1 MRFLYYLSDSMIP
14 LVLILVTGY
23 GLLQKVDIF
32 DAFIEGAV
40 DGFKTVYKILP
51 TLIGLMI
58 AIGILRESGTLGY
71 VASVIAPVTER
82 LHFPS
87 ELVPLVT
94 VKMFSSSAATSL
106 LLDVYKQ
113 FGPDSRLGA
122 YELLGDH
129 FLHNECVF
137 YDSESDKDKIYTCR
151 CFVCD
156 ACRNCH
162 VNAAYR
168 VLIFRMLLKVPY
180 TFFPLMVL
188 YARTRM

>member
-71 VASVIAPVTER
+71 VASAIAPVTER
-82 LHFPS
+82 LCFPS

-113 FGPDSRLGA
+113 FGVLASVLMSCSETIFYTMSVYFMTAKVTKTRYTLAGA
-122 YELLGDH
+122 LFATLIGIMVSPLLVG
-129 FLHNECVF
+129 V
-137 YDSESDKDKIYTCR
+137 
-151 CFVCD
+151 
-156 ACRNCH
+156 
-162 VNAAYR
+162 
-168 VLIFRMLLKVPY
+168 
-180 TFFPLMVL
+180 
-188 YARTRM
+188 

>member
-1 MRFLYYLSDSMIP
+1 MIP
-14 LVLILVTGY
+14 FVLVLVAGY

-58 AIGILRESGTLGY
+58 AIGVLRQSGSLDYLAG
-71 VASVIAPVTER
+71 VLAPVTSCVG
-82 LHFPS
+82 FPS

-113 FGPDSRLGA
+113 FGPDSSLGTLDCS
-122 YELLGDH
+122 ETI
-129 FLHNECVF
+129 F
-137 YDSESDKDKIYTCR
+137 YTMSVYFMT
-151 CFVCD
+151 
-156 ACRNCH
+156 A
-162 VNAAYR
+162 R
-168 VLIFRMLLKVPY
+168 V
-180 TFFPLMVL
+180 T
-188 YARTRM
+188 RTRYTLAGALFATLAGIVASVLLV

>member
-40 DGFKTVYKILP
+40 DGFRTVYKILP

-58 AIGILRESGTLGY
+58 AIGVLRESGALED
-71 VASVIAPVTER
+71 VATWIAPLTSR
-82 LHFPS
+82 FHFPS

-106 LLDVYKQ
+106 LLDIYKQ
-113 FGPDSRLGA
+113 FGTDSPLGILA
-122 YELLGDH
+122 SVLMSCSETIFYTMSVYFMTAKVTKTRYTLAGALFATLVGIVASVLLVG
-129 FLHNECVF
+129 L
-137 YDSESDKDKIYTCR
+137 
-151 CFVCD
+151 
-156 ACRNCH
+156 
-162 VNAAYR
+162 
-168 VLIFRMLLKVPY
+168 
-180 TFFPLMVL
+180 
-188 YARTRM
+188 

>member
-14 LVLILVTGY
+14 FVIALVVGY

-51 TLIGLMI
+51 TLVGLMI
-58 AIGILRESGTLGY
+58 AIGVLRQSGALDFL
-71 VASVIAPVTER
+71 SHLLNPVTS
-82 LHFPS
+82 LLGFPS

-113 FGPDSRLGA
+113 FGTDSYLGVLA
-122 YELLGDH
+122 SVLMSCSETI
-129 FLHNECVF
+129 F
-137 YDSESDKDKIYTCR
+137 YTMSVYFMTAKVTKTRYTLAGAL
-151 CFVCD
+151 V
-156 ACRNCH
+156 ATLAGII
-162 VNAAYR
+162 AAV
-168 VLIFRMLLKVPY
+168 VLAGL
-180 TFFPLMVL
+180 
-188 YARTRM
+188 

>member
-40 DGFKTVYKILP
+40 DGFRTVYKILP

-58 AIGILRESGTLGY
+58 AIGVLRESGALED
-71 VASVIAPVTER
+71 VATWIAPLTSR
-82 LHFPS
+82 FHFPS

-106 LLDVYKQ
+106 LFDIYKQ
-113 FGPDSRLGA
+113 FGTDSPLGILA
-122 YELLGDH
+122 SVLMSCSETIFYTMSVYFMTAKVTKTRYTLAGALFATLVGIVASVLLVG
-129 FLHNECVF
+129 L
-137 YDSESDKDKIYTCR
+137 
-151 CFVCD
+151 
-156 ACRNCH
+156 
-162 VNAAYR
+162 
-168 VLIFRMLLKVPY
+168 
-180 TFFPLMVL
+180 
-188 YARTRM
+188 